1 MGLEPPRIPPEA
13 TGIGPE
19 ASRKGP
25 EALAMLPESSRRG
38 LEAVVDRPEP
48 PPKPPETRCSRRE
61 APGTVRNLISFGPF
75 ATLKALRS
83 THLFPLI
90 PSMKND
96 LIEARL
102 RRDTTAAAFLAQAT
116 ADYADIEAD
125 VAPLRDQL
133 GANLTRA
140 GELAQ
145 QVLGA
150 DNDGN
155 PARKKGLRNQLT
167 ALLQRLILAG
177 RAAAQ
182 SSKDAELRA
191 TLGNLDD
198 LRNLNE
204 STFQEEATRLLGLI
218 PGREPAF
225 TKRRFSADHAR
236 EARQLLQEFTATTT
250 EGRLNDTNGST
261 GRQALERLIK
271 ESARL
276 LEEMKVYFDL
286 YKADDPDLWQ
296 RFQAATK
303 VVKRGGGRGANPA

>member
-1 MGLEPPRIPPEA
+1 
-13 TGIGPE
+13 
-19 ASRKGP
+19 
-25 EALAMLPESSRRG
+25 
-38 LEAVVDRPEP
+38 
-48 PPKPPETRCSRRE
+48 
-61 APGTVRNLISFGPF
+61 
-75 ATLKALRS
+75 
-83 THLFPLI
+83 
-90 PSMKND
+90 MKND